1 MLPLSGN
8 VQAGEDSCMR
18 SKSPAFPK
26 CASGYHPAPPPPAD
40 PAGAP
45 KQGGVGLAPLRGT
58 TPDYLFAGAEL
69 TRSCCIIYRG
79 SFHQG
84 TALAPSLPCCRG
96 SKPAEHTHSSLPSFP
111 GRRRGPLRRERQ
123 EQLLSPAP
131 PRGSRHSA
139 PHRAPSPRTPAPHLD
154 PLHGR
159 LQLQL
164 LHQPLHGAQ
173 AAARRHTGAARK
185 TEGMK
190 PARQSDSGGLGS
202 APSAPGRGHGHS
214 ARSPRGTAPALG
226 RTPLPLAV
234 PCSGAGR
241 GLGLLRGQETCWLQ
255 HGPKNKREGK
265 ETNKK

>member
-96 SKPAEHTHSSLPSFP
+96 SKPAEHTHTPRSRPSQGGGEDHCGGKGRSSSSLPP
-111 GRRRGPLRRERQ
+111 RRGGRGTPRLTA
-123 EQLLSPAP
+123 LPVPAP
-131 PRGSRHSA
+131 LLLTLILSTAASSFSCSTSRCMVLRLPPDDIPEPRGK
-139 PHRAPSPRTPAPHLD
+139 
-154 PLHGR
+154 
-159 LQLQL
+159 
-164 LHQPLHGAQ
+164 
-173 AAARRHTGAARK
+173 RRG
-185 TEGMK
+185 
-190 PARQSDSGGLGS
+190 
-202 APSAPGRGHGHS
+202 
-214 ARSPRGTAPALG
+214 
-226 RTPLPLAV
+226 
-234 PCSGAGR
+234 
-241 GLGLLRGQETCWLQ
+241 
-255 HGPKNKREGK
+255 
-265 ETNKK
+265 